1 MAETL
6 QRDCILCYFLEAG
19 FTEQAWPP
27 GGTQTLLGQAAG
39 VLLGVF
45 RQMEENGPGEAVS
58 EGGMSQKASSVPP
71 SCGRG

>member
-1 MAETL
+1 MLLSGSRVHGTGLAS
-6 QRDCILCYFLEAG
+6 Q
-19 FTEQAWPP
+19 
-27 GGTQTLLGQAAG
+27 GTQTLLGQAAG

-45 RQMEENGPGEAVS
+45 RQVEGNGPGEAVW